1 MTEEEF
7 KRLEEAQRLRKRAR
21 DFDRMLDDMKEGR
34 LEVTGIGMSTKGEHT
49 GYGAIETMTLNND
62 MNFRSELTRFVRE
75 YIERQRDY
83 HQRQFDEL

>member
-1 MTEEEF
+1 MTEDEF

-34 LEVTGIGMSTKGEHT
+34 LEVTGIGMSTKGKHT

-83 HQRQFDEL
+83 YQRQFDEL